1 MGIENHPEI
10 KIGSD
15 PENKPVKKRNP
26 FQKIAGIALAAGIL
40 TLGTSDTAFAKKR
53 VGSKSAETYKNRV
66 LENNPHEVQVYQ
78 KKIKYLENYYSDYLF
93 DKLSIADQQAH
104 KAKNKIAARPKIR
117 NFEELGI
124 DPKYMLKI
132 FSEEEGCYPAGSINK
147 NIAEVT
153 YRNKVYKA
161 QPHYGMPDKYVA
173 GGIESLEKDN
183 IIFFRSPH
191 DPKYKGKDPEDS
203 ARIRLIISKF
213 SHEVGH
219 INQGTFSNFMLPEQ
233 KIDFFFD
240 VSCAISDSK
249 ILNSDAFQDYIG
261 KIRNK
266 NRNEKNYLVTTEY
279 WAMLCECYLNEPEKF
294 DSWATDAEQK
304 LIKKWLLREKGQNF
318 DPKAARDK
326 RYYLTEQVVADQ
338 IAKANQRMQKKARL
352 AAPKKHLQGKKPTS
366 SGRRY

>member
-1 MGIENHPEI
+1 M
-10 KIGSD
+10 
-15 PENKPVKKRNP
+15 
-26 FQKIAGIALAAGIL
+26 
-40 TLGTSDTAFAKKR
+40 GTSDAALAKKR
-53 VGSKSAETYKNRV
+53 VGSKSAETYKNSV
-66 LENNPHEVQVYQ
+66 LKNNPQEEQIYQ

-93 DKLSIADQQAH
+93 EKLSIADQQAH
-104 KAKNKIAARPKIR
+104 KAKNKIAAQPKIR

-124 DPKYMLKI
+124 DQKYMLEI
-132 FSEEEGCYPAGSINK
+132 FSEEGCYPAGSINK

-161 QPHYGMPDKYVA
+161 QPNYGMPDKYVA

-203 ARIRLIISKF
+203 TRIRLIISKF

-219 INQGTFSNFMLPEQ
+219 INQGTFSNFMSPEQ
-233 KIDFFFD
+233 RIDFFVE

-249 ILNSDAFQDYIG
+249 ILNSNAFQDYIG

-266 NRNEKNYLVTTEY
+266 NRNEKNYLVTTEF

-294 DSWATDAEQK
+294 DSWATDDEQK
-304 LIKKWLLREKGQNF
+304 LLKKWLLREKSRNF
-318 DPKAARDK
+318 DPKEARDK
-326 RYYLTEQVVADQ
+326 RYYLTEQMVADQ
-338 IAKANQRMQKKARL
+338 IAKAKQRMGEKTRL
-352 AAPKKHLQGKKPTS
+352 AAPKKHLQGKKPAFP
-366 SGRRY
+366 RRR